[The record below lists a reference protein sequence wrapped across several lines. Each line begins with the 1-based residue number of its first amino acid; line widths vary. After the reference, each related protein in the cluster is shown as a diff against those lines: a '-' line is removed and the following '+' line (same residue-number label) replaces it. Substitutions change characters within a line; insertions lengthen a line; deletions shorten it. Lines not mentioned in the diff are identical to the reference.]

1 MRVYQRSDGQHMDG
15 QVTGLRPSDTRPSA
29 TASAERRYL
38 SEKFMPGLW
47 QDRKQVTL
55 SLFTAISGSYERTSP
70 VSGGLH
76 TNGVHFFDMRIAPR
90 TPAAHGRLADY
101 FIDPQPL
108 GEVIFVPAKHRYEGG
123 GGAGVQRNMF
133 LFLDSVAALDED
145 GRSLLVSQRPRD
157 CMNLRSERIKL
168 LLTRICRELYEPGFA
183 SKLMLE
189 GLGTTLLAETL
200 RLLHHERQWE
210 LGRGGLAP
218 AHMRMIREMVLEGE
232 ALPSLADIAGA
243 CNLSR
248 RHLMRAF
255 RQETGQTV
263 GEFVQQ
269 LAMGKARK
277 LLRETSQPVT
287 CVATA
292 VGFASLAAFSTAF
305 RRATGESPRSYRAS
319 QRALSVWQRAQST
332 N

>member
-1 MRVYQRSDGQHMDG
+1 MNGR
-15 QVTGLRPSDTRPSA
+15 VTGLRPSEAGPCA
-29 TASAERRYL
+29 AVSAERRYL
-38 SEKFMPGLW
+38 SEQFTPGLW
-47 QDRKQVTL
+47 LDRKQVTL
-55 SLFTAISGSYERTSP
+55 SSFTALSGSYERTSP

-76 TNGVHFFDMRIAPR
+76 THGVHFFDMRIAPR
-90 TPAAHGRLADY
+90 TPAAHGRLADH
-101 FIDPQPL
+101 FIDHEPL
-108 GEVIFVPAKHRYEGG
+108 GEVIFVPANHRYEGG

-145 GRSLLVSQRPRD
+145 GQSLLVPQRPRD
-157 CMNLRSERIKL
+157 CMNLRSARIKL

-183 SKLMLE
+183 SELMLE

-200 RLLHHERQWE
+200 RLLHQKRQSE

-218 AHMRMIREMVLEGE
+218 AHMRMIREMVLEGD

-243 CNLSR
+243 CSLSR

-269 LAMGKARK
+269 LAMEKARK
-277 LLRETSQPVT
+277 LLRETNQPVT
-287 CVATA
+287 VVATG

-319 QRALSVWQRAQST
+319 QRTLSVWQGARR
-332 N
+332 ND